1 MTVSTHLWILSF
13 LILVILVSSACREN
27 HVKTNESNSFTGK
40 KSPNKEL
47 KYELEGEIKSIQK
60 KNDFDFVIELRITNI
75 INTDSDNHLKVG
87 DLINVVPLY
96 QMVEGETEYNYENEA
111 NTNIRNIINSSNG
124 EIIRAE
130 IRNTHTS
137 NWILINWGKTN

>member
-1 MTVSTHLWILSF
+1 MTVPTQLWLPSF
-13 LILVILVSSACREN
+13 LILFILVSSACREN
-27 HVKTNESNSFTGK
+27 HVKTDESNNLTGK
-40 KSPNKEL
+40 TNPNKEL

-60 KNDFDFVIELRITNI
+60 KNGFDFVIKLQIINI
-75 INTDSDNHLKVG
+75 INTNSDNHLKAG

-111 NTNIRNIINSSNG
+111 NTKLRNIINSSNG

-137 NWILINWGKTN
+137 NWMLIKWGKTN